1 MSKVGARV
9 SVFKEKDCSK
19 GKFVFILMIL
29 IIFLF
34 AVDFKQ
40 FIFQNIM
47 FEVLSMYKSGW
58 CMFAPKR
65 VVFSTHMLFFNM
77 RNAV

>member
-19 GKFVFILMIL
+19 GKFVFVLMIL
-29 IIFLF
+29 SIFLF

-58 CMFAPKR
+58 CMFACSFLNSYG
-65 VVFSTHMLFFNM
+65 VF
-77 RNAV
+77 